1 MTGTVTVYN
10 GLKQLNITGKII
22 REYPDGFTIEDK
34 RGVLW
39 TASGDRAQ
47 RHHTARHNDAG
58 PADLWS

>member
-10 GLKQLNITGKII
+10 GLKQLTITGKII

-47 RHHTARHNDAG
+47 RNVTHQNDAG